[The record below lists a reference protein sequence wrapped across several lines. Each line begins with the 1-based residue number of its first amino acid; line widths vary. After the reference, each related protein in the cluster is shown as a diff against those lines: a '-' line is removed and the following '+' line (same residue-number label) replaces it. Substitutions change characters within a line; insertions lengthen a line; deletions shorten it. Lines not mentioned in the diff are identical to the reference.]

1 MKMKYSV
8 IYTLFL
14 YCIFIPHNFAQKQLI
29 LRDGINSYSVNS
41 FIYTLFDSTKLLT
54 IKEISSNYVSSEF
67 KILSKEQTNLGYRS
81 EAIWLRF
88 TIRNESKKT
97 NWLLSLNSSGID
109 KAILFTPLNNGRF
122 KKDKAGLIFPRE
134 ARENNSRFIVFQTNI
149 NSQETKTYYIRIES
163 EKPIQLNLETWQ
175 PNMFFEKGQ
184 NEYII
189 LGLFYGGLV
198 MMAIYNLFLFFS
210 IKDISYF
217 LFSLFVSSVL
227 YYQGNVDGIYIQYF
241 TPDNPQY
248 NLISANISAASVSFF
263 GLLFVKEFLQL
274 NKYSKFLN
282 RLCLILIYSIGLDV
296 LMIIIL
302 QVSSS
307 IFTSPIGAIYIIFS
321 FVAGVYCFK
330 KGNKN
335 AVFFLL
341 ASFFFLAGI
350 LFRVLNVFA
359 IINESFLSE
368 YGMQIGILIE
378 MTILSFAL
386 GDRINSIKREEE
398 LEKALIRSRIASDL
412 HDEIGSNLS
421 SISVSS
427 QIIKKSAHLNSDE
440 KNMLEEIILT
450 ARESADS
457 IRDIIWFINPD
468 HDNQEDLILKMRDT
482 AAKMLNGIDYSFIMD
497 KAGKI
502 NIKDLKIRKN
512 LFLIYKEIL
521 NNIVKHSKATKVI
534 ISLEEK
540 SNYIYLSIM
549 DDGIG
554 FDETEVVLG
563 DGIKNLKQRAKA
575 INGLLEIKSKPSFD
589 TTITLTVKNN

>member
-1 MKMKYSV
+1 MKYSV

>member
-1 MKMKYSV
+1 MKYSV

-14 YCIFIPHNFAQKQLI
+14 YCIFIPHNFAQNQLI
-29 LRDGINSYSVNS
+29 LLDGINSYSVNS

-54 IKEISSNYVSSEF
+54 IKEISSNSVSSEF

-134 ARENNSRFIVFQTNI
+134 AQENNSRFIVFQTNI
-149 NSQETKTYYIRIES
+149 NPQETKTYYIRIES

-427 QIIKKSAHLNSDE
+427 QIIKKSAQLNSDE

>member
-1 MKMKYSV
+1 MKYSV

-54 IKEISSNYVSSEF
+54 IKEISSNSVSSEF

-134 ARENNSRFIVFQTNI
+134 AQENNSRFIVFQTNI
-149 NSQETKTYYIRIES
+149 NPQETKTYYIRIES

>member
-1 MKMKYSV
+1 MKYSV

-14 YCIFIPHNFAQKQLI
+14 YCIFIPHNFAQNQLI
-29 LRDGINSYSVNS
+29 LLDGINSYSVNS

-54 IKEISSNYVSSEF
+54 IKEISSNSVSSEF

-134 ARENNSRFIVFQTNI
+134 AQENNSRFIVFQTNI
-149 NSQETKTYYIRIES
+149 NPQETKTYYIRIES

-427 QIIKKSAHLNSDE
+427 QIIKKSAQLNPDE

>member
-54 IKEISSNYVSSEF
+54 IKEISSNSVSSEF

-134 ARENNSRFIVFQTNI
+134 AQENNSRFIVFQTNI
-149 NSQETKTYYIRIES
+149 NPQETKTYYIRIES

>member
-1 MKMKYSV
+1 MKYSV

-14 YCIFIPHNFAQKQLI
+14 YCIFIPHNFAQNQLI
-29 LRDGINSYSVNS
+29 LLDGINSYSVNS

-134 ARENNSRFIVFQTNI
+134 AQENNSRFIVFQTNI
-149 NSQETKTYYIRIES
+149 NPQETKTYYIRIES

-386 GDRINSIKREEE
+386 GDRINSIKREED

-427 QIIKKSAHLNSDE
+427 QIIKKSAQLNSDE

>member
-1 MKMKYSV
+1 MKYSV

-149 NSQETKTYYIRIES
+149 NPQETKTYYIRIES

-386 GDRINSIKREEE
+386 GDRINSIKREED

>member
-427 QIIKKSAHLNSDE
+427 QIIKKSAQLNSDE

>member
-14 YCIFIPHNFAQKQLI
+14 YCIFIPHNFAQNQLI
-29 LRDGINSYSVNS
+29 LLDGINSYSVNS

-54 IKEISSNYVSSEF
+54 IKEISSNSVSSEF

-134 ARENNSRFIVFQTNI
+134 AQENNSRFIVFQTNI
-149 NSQETKTYYIRIES
+149 NPQETKTYYIRIES

-427 QIIKKSAHLNSDE
+427 QIIKKSAQLNSDE

>member
-386 GDRINSIKREEE
+386 GDRINSIKREED

-427 QIIKKSAHLNSDE
+427 QIIKKSAQLNSDE